1 MINAAPR
8 GLAQCPWCTRRH
20 LASFFYLP
28 IQERETCTGLPSSGR
43 TSRSTSDF
51 GTHVGL
57 ERGAGGRG
65 GWAQAN
71 QPGRRKPGLTFQ
83 LICSPLKHRDLKT
96 HETGSKRNQLMFLC
110 CSPTFPRPCTIGIRQ
125 HLLSSL
131 HCCAP
136 TSVLK
141 NTTNTCFHKN
151 PVTRQTQSTHT
162 RKAKK
167 SNFTYLAI
175 ILINISWY
183 NTLKPKNKREE
194 RRGGGRVM

>member
-8 GLAQCPWCTRRH
+8 GLAQCPWCTHRH

-51 GTHVGL
+51 RTHVEL
-57 ERGAGGRG
+57 EKGVPGDGGG
-65 GWAQAN
+65 DWAQVN

-110 CSPTFPRPCTIGIRQ
+110 CSSPHFPPPVYNRHQTASVKQPSLLCS
-125 HLLSSL
+125 HLSLKKTLQIPAFTRTLSPGKL
-131 HCCAP
+131 
-136 TSVLK
+136 
-141 NTTNTCFHKN
+141 N
-151 PVTRQTQSTHT
+151 QHT
-162 RKAKK
+162 RERQRKA
-167 SNFTYLAI
+167 
-175 ILINISWY
+175 ILHI
-183 NTLKPKNKREE
+183 
-194 RRGGGRVM
+194 